1 MSNVLQ
7 DDEVGRSATDATIT
21 TPVIATTKLGNPL
34 HMPRES
40 GPNTPIDVIMIED
53 TVVTMIFVLFLLA
66 ILAIERIIST
76 VQTATV
82 STTDLEYI
90 CKPRDGLTLSVELS
104 CLHHC
109 DHAIWIPV
117 GYRLL

>member
-7 DDEVGRSATDATIT
+7 GDEVGRSAIDTAIT
-21 TPVIATTKLGNPL
+21 TPVIATTKFGNPP
-34 HMPRES
+34 HIPMEI

-66 ILAIERIIST
+66 ILAIERIINT
-76 VQTATV
+76 VQRATV

-90 CKPRDGLTLSVELS
+90 CKPRDGFALSVELS
-104 CLHHC
+104 CLHHW
-109 DHAIWIPV
+109 DQAM
-117 GYRLL
+117 